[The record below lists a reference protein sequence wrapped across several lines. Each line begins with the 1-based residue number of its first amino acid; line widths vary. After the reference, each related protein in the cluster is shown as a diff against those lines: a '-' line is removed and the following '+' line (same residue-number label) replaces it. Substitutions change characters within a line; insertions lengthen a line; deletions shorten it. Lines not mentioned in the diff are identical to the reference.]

1 MITFDTRTANERKHN
16 SFNMVCVVV
25 EGREVKSIKKTPLGG
40 GVCDNSLG
48 FWSILEHVCK

>member
-48 FWSILEHVCK
+48 F